1 MKRSLLRLA
10 VLLAPTLI
18 LAGWAVSIP
27 WLRAGEP
34 EMRVRLAG
42 YDPRDLL
49 RGHYLLARL
58 DIQGLPPG
66 RYGADD
72 CICLHA
78 DPKGSGRPLY
88 TPLPSCKVE
97 TLATC
102 PLPLA
107 DPGREI
113 RLYQP
118 ADKAERLEKLLQ
130 AGDARVDVSVRFDGA
145 GGIAFDDLRVDGKP
159 LE

>member
-10 VLLAPTLI
+10 LLLAPTLI
-18 LAGWAVSIP
+18 LTGWALSIP

-58 DIQGLPPG
+58 DIQDLAPG
-66 RYGADD
+66 RFGPDD
-72 CICLHA
+72 CICLRA
-78 DPKGSGRPLY
+78 DPAGSGRPLY
-88 TPLPSCKVE
+88 SPLPSCAA
-97 TLATC
+97 TALAAC

-107 DPGREI
+107 DPGREV

-118 ADKAERLEKLLQ
+118 AEMAQRLEGLLRE
-130 AGDARVDVSVRFDGA
+130 GKARVDVSVRFDGA
-145 GGIAFDDLRVDGKP
+145 GGISVDDVRVDGKP
-159 LE
+159 LD